1 MSSAPK
7 RIEKLQHFKRERIPE
22 RVVHA
27 MSGDI
32 TTRDRL
38 RAARR
43 GLGGVIVVWGMALA
57 GLQGWRIG

>member
-1 MSSAPK
+1 
-7 RIEKLQHFKRERIPE
+7 
-22 RVVHA
+22 

-57 GLQGWRIG
+57 GLQGWRIGWPQRRRGDRHANRSGAAVRYS

>member
-1 MSSAPK
+1 MT
-7 RIEKLQHFKRERIPE
+7 
-22 RVVHA
+22 